1 MRKMSKIT
9 LFLWEEFGQNF
20 TLAEGLWSIPC
31 LQHCHSLYKVA
42 RLLLMAP
49 KTLQIM
55 SPILLHQLSVQWKMT
70 ILEDNLR
77 NENSSYKGED
87 LEVSSKIKCTSKIKT
102 NLKLTRLSSIESQPK
117 KVDVVVVVVVVSVVV
132 IIIGQK

>member
-1 MRKMSKIT
+1 
-9 LFLWEEFGQNF
+9 
-20 TLAEGLWSIPC
+20 
-31 LQHCHSLYKVA
+31 
-42 RLLLMAP
+42 
-49 KTLQIM
+49 
-55 SPILLHQLSVQWKMT
+55 MT

-117 KVDVVVVVVVVSVVV
+117 KVDVVVVVVVLVVVVVVFVVVGLVDVVGGVV
-132 IIIGQK
+132 IIVGHRNLTLKFVPNRFSNK

>member
-1 MRKMSKIT
+1 
-9 LFLWEEFGQNF
+9 
-20 TLAEGLWSIPC
+20 
-31 LQHCHSLYKVA
+31 
-42 RLLLMAP
+42 MAP

-117 KVDVVVVVVVVSVVV
+117 KVDVVVVVVILVVVVVVFVVVGLVVGVV
-132 IIIGQK
+132 IILRQRTLPLKFGQNWLMLRIVGSLSIG